1 MKNMLVVAWEF
12 YRFPATDNQDDCFM
26 ALGVPCVVIL

>member
-12 YRFPATDNQDDCFM
+12 LFPATDNQDDCFM
-26 ALGVPCVVIL
+26 ALGVPSVVIL